1 MNYINIKYYLIRM
14 LLIKDGDPDT
24 HARIHFLMDHTQV
37 FLKLLLIQIWNDDAI
52 ISRNIGIILDAD
64 FFLWT

>member
-1 MNYINIKYYLIRM
+1 M

-37 FLKLLLIQIWNDDAI
+37 FLKQLLIQIWNDDAI
-52 ISRNIGIILDAD
+52 FERNIGIISGAD
-64 FFLWT
+64 LFGFARFV